1 MPLFYMLKLKTS
13 IFYWN
18 MLFREVYIYIYS
30 LFFFL
35 KMFFLF
41 FCLIRNGAQAQKKR
55 ERRVAMTMEIAT
67 AEFLKT
73 NLPSYG
79 QSYLG
84 FSCCPCCLSLAY
96 RCCVTR
102 LKAILPQTRADQK
115 SVPWHWK
122 TNNRKRE
129 GPPRGGH
136 CCSTE
141 GQQLLLNSEKL
152 QVDIIAP
159 STKELR

>member
-1 MPLFYMLKLKTS
+1 
-13 IFYWN
+13 
-18 MLFREVYIYIYS
+18 
-30 LFFFL
+30 
-35 KMFFLF
+35 MFFLF

-102 LKAILPQTRADQK
+102 LKAILPQIRADQK
-115 SVPWHWK
+115 SVPRHWK
-122 TNNRKRE
+122 TSNRKRE
-129 GPPRGGH
+129 GPLGVDSP
-136 CCSTE
+136 E
-141 GQQLLLNSEKL
+141 GQQLLFNSEKL
-152 QVDIIAP
+152 QVGIIAP